1 MDSATAHAH
10 PNGVSNPLPAW
21 GRVREIRLDASAGG
35 FFAGA
40 ALATLDPIV
49 RSGAPF
55 LGVWRQRL
63 ALAAAVATVE
73 RAGRRERE
81 ADLRDAWFLRKP
93 GDALG
98 PAGEHFSAWRG
109 LVSMTLASRSSLTR
123 DRLQRVAESFGLGA
137 ATPVDDL
144 LAVSPRDQNNPVR
157 AAAEIAAAVF
167 QQNPAAEFLALW
179 LADVWLARRLRWPR
193 PLPLLAAHVSDLALR
208 RMANARSSRPDDPG
222 FERLVALAYAN
233 AAASAIDLA
242 RELSRRADRL
252 IAQQSKLRAKG
263 AGRVI
268 ATLLAD
274 DAIAPGARMDGM
286 SDRAM
291 RRIVERLVGLGV
303 ARELTQRST
312 SRLYGL

>member
-10 PNGVSNPLPAW
+10 PNGVFNALPGWARAREARPDSSQAW
-21 GRVREIRLDASAGG
+21 FL
-35 FFAGA
+35 AGA

-49 RSGAPF
+49 RSDAPF

-73 RAGRRERE
+73 RAGRAESE

-98 PAGEHFSAWRG
+98 PAGEHFSAWRM
-109 LVSMTLASRSSLTR
+109 LVSTTLGSRSLTR
-123 DRLQRVAESFGLGA
+123 DRLQRAAESFGLGA

-144 LAVSPRDQNNPVR
+144 LAVLPRDENNPVR

-167 QQNPAAEFLALW
+167 QQNSAAEFLGLW

-193 PLPLLAAHVSDLALR
+193 PLPLLAAHVSDVALR
-208 RMANARSSRPDDPG
+208 RTANARSSRPDDPG
-222 FERLVALAYAN
+222 FERLVALAYAK
-233 AAASAIDLA
+233 AAASAIDFA